1 MYKAISHK
9 AISHLGNQVK
19 SEYWCILT
27 GTNRGLWLKTK
38 IFQLFGQQ
46 SLYDIMNWHTYGNSW
61 EKLYFQQLFDNIWRL
76 PVGRSLQRAEQP
88 HLLHRAS
95 IIPAIARR
103 EFKFQ
108 TMVLLQLNS
117 YYGGEGGLCH
127 HTQTTCALVKS
138 ARVSGCRSVPALRT
152 IGLSGIK
159 HVNNY
164 WKNCHNIWDT
174 QGSQRGKPIF
184 NDVTTPLQ
192 ALPISVREIFLIWW
206 QLLNC
211 ICCDPVYGRFGS
223 DLPQWH
229 SNIFS

>member
-1 MYKAISHK
+1 M
-9 AISHLGNQVK
+9 
-19 SEYWCILT
+19 
-27 GTNRGLWLKTK
+27 WLKTK

-117 YYGGEGGLCH
+117 YYGGGVGGD
-127 HTQTTCALVKS
+127 
-138 ARVSGCRSVPALRT
+138 
-152 IGLSGIK
+152 
-159 HVNNY
+159 Y
-164 WKNCHNIWDT
+164 
-174 QGSQRGKPIF
+174 
-184 NDVTTPLQ
+184 VTTRKQHVRSLNPQESQVAGQCRRCEPSVCPASNMSTITGRTAIIFGTLKVPRGGNLFLMMSRLLFKLFPL
-192 ALPISVREIFLIWW
+192 V
-206 QLLNC
+206 
-211 ICCDPVYGRFGS
+211 
-223 DLPQWH
+223 
-229 SNIFS
+229 

>member
-1 MYKAISHK
+1 MCK

-38 IFQLFGQQ
+38 IFQLFGQR

-61 EKLYFQQLFDNIWRL
+61 ETLYFQQLFDNIWRL

-95 IIPAIARR
+95 IIPAIAGR

-117 YYGGEGGLCH
+117 YQEGGGGLCH
-127 HTQTTCALVKS
+127 HTQTTCALVKIRKSLRLPVS
-138 ARVSGCRSVPALRT
+138 AGAANHRSVRHQT
-152 IGLSGIK
+152 
-159 HVNNY
+159 
-164 WKNCHNIWDT
+164 C
-174 QGSQRGKPIF
+174 Q
-184 NDVTTPLQ
+184 
-192 ALPISVREIFLIWW
+192 
-206 QLLNC
+206 QLLEE
-211 ICCDPVYGRFGS
+211 
-223 DLPQWH
+223 LP
-229 SNIFS
+229 